1 MTTFI
6 ERFVTSGPGVTLAV
20 KDVIDMAG
28 VVTTAASKAVANTA
42 VEASADAPCLAGA
55 RAANARI
62 VGKTNLHEF
71 ALGPTGVNHW
81 SGTPTN
87 PLDPARIPGGSS
99 SGSAVAVA
107 TDEADVAYGTDTG
120 GSVRAPAACCGIAGL
135 KTTWGRV
142 PVQGVWPVALS
153 LDTVGPMA
161 TTVEGLATGMQL
173 LEPGFRV
180 TAASGPRIGR
190 VVIDVSSEMDGP
202 TDRALQASELEITEV
217 RLDGWEAARVAGRN
231 LVAVEAWRQHA
242 DFVTAHSDEIGED
255 VLRRMREAQHLAPG
269 AIDQIKLTQ
278 SSWKDELSAAFTR
291 FDYLVI
297 PTLRIYPPRIDQDDD
312 KVRAVLT
319 ANTVPVNLAGLPA
332 VALPV
337 PGSTQ
342 FPASLQVI
350 GPAGSEE
357 SLLAIASLI
366 EKAAGS
372 LRPTNVPG

>member
-20 KDVIDMAG
+20 KDVIDIAG

-42 VEASADAPCLAGA
+42 VEATNDAPCLAGA

-120 GSVRAPAACCGIAGL
+120 GSIRAPAACCGIAGL

-153 LDTVGPMA
+153 LDTIGPMA
-161 TTVEGLATGMQL
+161 TRVDGLAIGMQL
-173 LEPGFRV
+173 LEPGFQV
-180 TAASGPRIGR
+180 TEASGPRIGR
-190 VVIDVSSEMDGP
+190 IVIDAGSEMDGP
-202 TDRALQASELEITEV
+202 VDRALEASELEITEV
-217 RLDGWEAARVAGRN
+217 RLDRWEGARVAGRT
-231 LVAVEAWRQHA
+231 LVAAEAWQQHA
-242 DFVTAHSDEIGED
+242 DFVRAHSDEIGED
-255 VLRRMREAQHLAPG
+255 VLRRMGEAQQLAPG
-269 AIDQIKLTQ
+269 AIDQIKATQ
-278 SSWKDELSAAFTR
+278 RSWTDELSDTFTR

-297 PTLRIYPPRIDQDDD
+297 PTLRIYPPRIDEDDD

-319 ANTVPVNLAGLPA
+319 ANTIPINLAGLPA

-337 PGSTQ
+337 PGNNQ
-342 FPASLQVI
+342 FPASLQII
-350 GPAGSEE
+350 GPTGSEE
-357 SLLAIASLI
+357 SLLAIASVI

-372 LRPTNVPG
+372 LRPTSSPG